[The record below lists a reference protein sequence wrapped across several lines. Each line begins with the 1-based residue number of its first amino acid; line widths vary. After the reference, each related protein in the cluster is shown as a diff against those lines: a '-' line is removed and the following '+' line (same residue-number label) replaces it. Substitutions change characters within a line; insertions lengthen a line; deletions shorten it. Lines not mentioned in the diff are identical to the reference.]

1 MDSRTQLAEL
11 QRRWTP
17 PDGLELPRLRQVRWT
32 AAGKT
37 VFALAVVFLVGGLAA
52 GIALEVAALGQAEEQ
67 RLLVEQGADTQGLVT
82 KLWRSGDEGHTRWV
96 AYRFTVQERTY
107 PGRAKAPLRI
117 WKNLQVG
124 SELAVRYLPSRP
136 ALNYPRGSEPMPMP
150 IWVPWLVAAAVS
162 ATGGLFTLPL
172 RRQGWL
178 LAQGRPAPAVVTRH
192 AKTDKGTL
200 VHYEFQTLSGSMA
213 KGGSGPTR
221 KPLAIGATL
230 CVFYDPDN
238 PRRNAPYPLPLVEP
252 VHIRKT
258 PARS

>member
-1 MDSRTQLAEL
+1 
-11 QRRWTP
+11 
-17 PDGLELPRLRQVRWT
+17 
-32 AAGKT
+32 

-52 GIALEVAALGQAEEQ
+52 GIALEITALRQAEEQ
-67 RLLVEQGADTQGLVT
+67 RLLREQGADAEGLVT
-82 KLWRSGDEGHTRWV
+82 RLWRSGDKGHTLWV

-107 PGRAKAPLRI
+107 AGGAKAPLRI

-136 ALNYPRGSEPMPMP
+136 ALSYPHGCEPGPMPM
-150 IWVPWLVAAAVS
+150 WVPWLVAAAVS

-213 KGGSGPTR
+213 KGRSGPNR
-221 KPLAIGATL
+221 KPFAIGATL

-252 VHIRKT
+252 VYVRKT
-258 PARS
+258 LAR